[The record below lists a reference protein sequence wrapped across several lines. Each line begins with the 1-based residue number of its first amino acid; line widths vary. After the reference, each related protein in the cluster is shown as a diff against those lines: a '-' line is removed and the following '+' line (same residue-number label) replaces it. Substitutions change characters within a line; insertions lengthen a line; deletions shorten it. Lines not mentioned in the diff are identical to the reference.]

1 MRPYRARRELSSP
14 KHTVRPIASGPDEM
28 MVGRSICCR
37 VPDSRVVIKERLTPS
52 LWKTESK
59 IDRRPSFL
67 HFMSSE
73 GGLGTATYPKR
84 DNNHA

>member
-28 MVGRSICCR
+28 MVGRSICSR
-37 VPDSRVVIKERLTPS
+37 VPDSRFVMSRKLTPS

-59 IDRRPSFL
+59 IDLKPSFL
-67 HFMSSE
+67 QFMSSE
-73 GGLGTATYPKR
+73 GRLGTATYPTR